1 MFLMTSSGQQSLV
14 IVIDCTTDNG
24 VYVICGRKFKDW
36 TSVPNEGKKR
46 ILGRGG
52 IFRGVWKE

>member
-1 MFLMTSSGQQSLV
+1 MTSSGQQSLV